1 MANPVGT
8 FQTYQAIGNREDLS
22 DVIYQI
28 SPTDYPFMTM
38 AKRTTATSTKH
49 EHQTDA
55 LAAATA
61 GGQVVEGNTPSN
73 VTVTPT
79 VRIFNYTEI
88 QQKAFNISGT
98 QQAVRSAGRKSELA
112 RQLMKTGSELKRNME
127 AALSGANGAA
137 VGASGTARVSASLES
152 WMSTNW
158 TTQGASATSAASNG
172 FTPAG
177 LCTAPVDATTAAT
190 VTEANV
196 KAVIRAAWV
205 AGGKPDYLLC
215 GPFSKVKISGFTG
228 ILTNNIFQSAGGQAK
243 IVAAA
248 SAYVSDFGDFKVVPS
263 RFNRDRTICI
273 LDMDYWSV
281 AYLRPWAQT
290 PLAKVGDSE
299 QRMVTAEY
307 TLESRNEAASGKVTD
322 LTTS

>member
-8 FQTYQAIGNREDLS
+8 FQTYQSIGNREDLS
-22 DVIYQI
+22 NIIYNI

-38 AKRTTATSTKH
+38 AKRTTATATKH

-55 LAAATA
+55 LTAATA

-73 VTVTPT
+73 TTVTPT
-79 VRIFNYTEI
+79 VRVFNYTEI

-112 RQLMKTGSELKRNME
+112 YQLMKTSSELKRNME

-137 VGASGTARVSASLES
+137 VGASGTARVSASVES

-158 TTQGASATSAASNG
+158 TTQSSPTSAASEG
-172 FTPAG
+172 FSATN

-196 KAVIRAAWV
+196 KAIMRAAWTQ
-205 AGGKPDYLLC
+205 GGKPDVLLV
-215 GPFSKVKISGFTG
+215 GPYNKVKVSGFSG
-228 ILTNNIFQSAGGQAK
+228 ILTNNIFQQAGGQAK
-243 IVAAA
+243 IVGGA
-248 SAYVSDFGDFKVVPS
+248 SSYVSDFGEFRVVPS
-263 RFNRDRTICI
+263 RFNRDRTICV
-273 LDMDYWSV
+273 LDMDFWAV

-307 TLESRNEAASGKVTD
+307 TLESRNEGASGKVAD
-322 LTTS
+322 LSTS